1 MRANDSTNRRAA
13 CQGTIW
19 RGALGCTYVCVAG
32 GARWEARLTRGST
45 TIGPC
50 RLLDADL
57 SNPKPPHPTPAA
69 AKLLCAAM
77 LSRFTSP
84 CGFGKASRTRCAAS
98 NSTNSFLTHPFFCE
112 ATNHSTQRTTMRTL
126 LCVLLCLIAH
136 VSAGRVTPAARSPA
150 QRLRGNQ
157 PSRTAMHDDRRI
169 ARSDRVSLV
178 ATRRRAGDERAPKA
192 SNAECRGAP
201 QRETRGRMMESPPR
215 GADYRGCPRRCS
227 GGMQCDMPS
236 DSGMLACSF

>member
-1 MRANDSTNRRAA
+1 MCGHVVSFYLPLRIRQSEQNAMCGVQLHQQLSHTSFFL
-13 CQGTIW
+13 
-19 RGALGCTYVCVAG
+19 RGDQPLHA
-32 GARWEARLTRGST
+32 
-45 TIGPC
+45 
-50 RLLDADL
+50 
-57 SNPKPPHPTPAA
+57 
-69 AKLLCAAM
+69 
-77 LSRFTSP
+77 
-84 CGFGKASRTRCAAS
+84 
-98 NSTNSFLTHPFFCE
+98 
-112 ATNHSTQRTTMRTL
+112 RTTMRTL

>member
-1 MRANDSTNRRAA
+1 MPIAGCRCLKSCPTRRPPRQNFYVRACCLVLPPLADSAKRAERDVRR
-13 CQGTIW
+13 
-19 RGALGCTYVCVAG
+19 
-32 GARWEARLTRGST
+32 
-45 TIGPC
+45 
-50 RLLDADL
+50 
-57 SNPKPPHPTPAA
+57 PTPPTAFSHILFSA
-69 AKLLCAAM
+69 
-77 LSRFTSP
+77 RRPTTP
-84 CGFGKASRTRCAAS
+84 RT
-98 NSTNSFLTHPFFCE
+98 H
-112 ATNHSTQRTTMRTL
+112 TMRTL

>member
-1 MRANDSTNRRAA
+1 MPVSQILNRPTRRPTRQNFYVQHVVSFYLPLRIRQSEQNAM
-13 CQGTIW
+13 CGVQLHQQLSHTSFFL
-19 RGALGCTYVCVAG
+19 RGDQPLHA
-32 GARWEARLTRGST
+32 
-45 TIGPC
+45 
-50 RLLDADL
+50 
-57 SNPKPPHPTPAA
+57 
-69 AKLLCAAM
+69 
-77 LSRFTSP
+77 
-84 CGFGKASRTRCAAS
+84 
-98 NSTNSFLTHPFFCE
+98 
-112 ATNHSTQRTTMRTL
+112 RTTMRTL